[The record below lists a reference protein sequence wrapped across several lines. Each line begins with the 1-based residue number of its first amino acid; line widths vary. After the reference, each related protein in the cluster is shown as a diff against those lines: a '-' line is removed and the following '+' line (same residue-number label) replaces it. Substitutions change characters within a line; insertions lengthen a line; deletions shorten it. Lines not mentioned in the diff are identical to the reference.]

1 MRRHLSALLTACLF
15 SLSGSLWAQFEQYT
29 SPGGPRERRLASKES
44 LERKIEESRFRLGR
58 LMLDP
63 WIGIRDAAYTRQY
76 TSTGEREPA
85 DFTVTVGAGLT
96 AYLHTGSKVIWTAE
110 ALPEYVWWADQA
122 DRRRVNGR
130 YGLTVN
136 AFFNRMTATLA
147 ADRTADQRIVTP
159 DLLEPVS
166 ASTRTAR
173 FDTEVNLSSA
183 LFVYGGLAVVEQENL
198 VDEIDDPLTQSL
210 ALLDRD
216 EQVSRLGLGW
226 RSPGGLAV
234 RAGAERSQVDFL
246 RPVLDR
252 SNEGTAPTLA
262 VDLDRRRFAF
272 HVDLAARS
280 LTAQEGARFVDYDE
294 VTGAAS
300 FSIRLGRRIEPRLYG
315 FHTLAYTLSE
325 EYAYLDDER
334 IGFSLR
340 FDTGAANS
348 VATFFVESG
357 AQSYAP
363 LSPTAA
369 DRKDDHFAYGT
380 SLTVRLRK
388 SLTVAL
394 QATRIEIE
402 SNVPGAD
409 RGYTVVGTSINLLT
423 AGSAGGE

>member
-1 MRRHLSALLTACLF
+1 MRRRLSALLIACFFL
-15 SLSGSLWAQFEQYT
+15 LAGSLWAQFEQYT
-29 SPGGPRERRLASKES
+29 SPGGPRDRRLASKEA
-44 LERKIEESRFRLGR
+44 LQREIEQSRFRLGR
-58 LMLDP
+58 LYVDP

-76 TSTGEREPA
+76 TSTGEREPG

-96 AYLHTGSKVIWTAE
+96 AYLHTGPKVIWTAK

-147 ADRTADQRIVTP
+147 AERAADQRIVTP

-166 ASTRTAR
+166 TSARTAR
-173 FDTEVNLSSA
+173 FDTEVDVLRTFFA
-183 LFVYGGLAVVEQENL
+183 YGSFSRVEQENL
-198 VDEIDDPLTQSL
+198 VDEIDDPRTQSL

-216 EQVSRLGLGW
+216 EEVSRLGLGW
-226 RSPGGLAV
+226 RSSGGLVV
-234 RAGAERSQVDFL
+234 RVGAERSRVDFL

-262 VDLDRRRFAF
+262 VDLDRRRFGF
-272 HVDLAARS
+272 HLDVAARS

-294 VTGAAS
+294 VTGVAS
-300 FSIRLGRRIEPRLYG
+300 FSMRLGRRFEPRLYG
-315 FHTLAYTLSE
+315 FRSLAYTLSE

-334 IGFSLR
+334 VGLSLR
-340 FDTGAANS
+340 FDTGAANT

-363 LSPTAA
+363 LLPTAV

-380 SLTVRLRK
+380 SVNVRLRK
-388 SLTVAL
+388 SLQVVL
-394 QATRIEIE
+394 QATRIEID
-402 SNVPGAD
+402 SNVAGAD

-423 AGSAGGE
+423 GGDTAGR